1 MFYFKL
7 AIKSIFE
14 RHQQYKSLFLVSA
27 VGICLMLSAI
37 MITDGMIDSMNE
49 KARQYFKDAGLC
61 YPISKQDWRMLIIPC

>member
-37 MITDGMIDSMNE
+37 MITDGMID
-49 KARQYFKDAGLC
+49 
-61 YPISKQDWRMLIIPC
+61 